1 MAERF
6 NAATELAAAGE
17 NPAAREAVL
26 VSILN
31 RANDAVVAMQIRIND
46 LEARV
51 RDPPKH
57 EAHRTPLSRIKGFEK
72 LPSFGGKEAEFETWA
87 DKVTTFFSDEKGLRH
102 SLKAAAKEPGTI
114 DERFLE
120 ELADEVDDD
129 NIDVGW
135 YSQQFANAL
144 TLLTTGTPYSIIKN
158 SDGNGFDAWRR
169 LHGLYAAM
177 TPQGKRA
184 ILDQLMHYRRAKS
197 YDDVLAVQE
206 EWDALLQRYKEVA
219 TEPVP
224 QDVLITGY
232 TNILPEKLAEAMR
245 GLNEDLS
252 TLTEVKAY
260 VLRQVKAHR
269 KPSSYETARPT
280 PMDIGAATAEDSGW
294 MKDVMARIQTEAS
307 EHAAHEPEQPSAHD
321 VPDEVMSYLASLVQ
335 YNKGK
340 GKGKSGITCHYCG
353 QPGHIKAKCPELDRV
368 MGQWRA
374 NKGKGKG
381 SMWGKG
387 QEQWGAGWPGDAVHG
402 GWPQSPP
409 PYTKGWGK
417 QWPSPPWANPKG
429 GYKGWKGQPKG
440 FAGKS
445 GGKGLHWLEEPA
457 WSYEMNSGNPSGMGE
472 QAAFH
477 VEIEDDSAT
486 QQCCRNL
493 SSQPVRC
500 SNRFDALEVTD
511 EEYPTLP
518 EATQDTQPRERAD
531 GALRLR
537 GKRPLIKGKKVT
549 FSDNIHNNNN
559 NYNDNNSN
567 NNINN
572 NGLDNNKHMNHGRQ
586 KSNGNES
593 SNHTNNGFNNCN
605 DNNNKDNSDSHNHT
619 ENNNSGNHYNNNY
632 GNHGNQVHVYNNNN
646 NDNHNHTENNNYG
659 NHGNTN
665 YGKHVNNNYGNHGN
679 NDYDNHENNDYGN
692 HGNFICRPCGH
703 ELSEQELDNILG
715 NSGAD
720 ANLGMLTAEEG
731 MELPAFAS
739 PTEWKEA
746 VDGWT
751 KVRGIM
757 DSGAAQCV
765 APPDMAPGAPIL
777 PSAGSQRG
785 QNYLAANGDRMP
797 NMGEQKLQIMTADG
811 GSADLG
817 FQITGVTRPLF
828 AVSEIADRGNRVIFG
843 KNGGVIQ
850 NLTTGKLTPFPRS
863 GGVYVLDFYLPESVA
878 SPNLGFTRQ
887 GQM

>member
-280 PMDIGAATAEDSGW
+280 PMDIGAATAEDNGW

-321 VPDEVMSYLASLVQ
+321 APDEVMSYLASLVQ

-402 GWPQSPP
+402 GWSQSPP

-440 FAGKS
+440 FAGKA

-593 SNHTNNGFNNCN
+593 SNHNNNGFNNCN

-619 ENNNSGNHYNNNY
+619 ENNNY
-632 GNHGNQVHVYNNNN
+632 GNY
-646 NDNHNHTENNNYG
+646 
-659 NHGNTN
+659 GNTN
-665 YGKHVNNNYGNHGN
+665 YGNHENNNYGNHGN

-692 HGNFICRPCGH
+692 NGNFICRPCGH